1 MNGRIVRTDSFG
13 SAVRAEMY
21 DLFSSQFDGVSPRQ
35 FERDLEDKNWVL
47 LMRDDDERMV
57 CFSSMRFYYS
67 SIGGR
72 NVALLFSGDTVVD
85 SSTWGDS
92 ALSYYWMGAV
102 DWLRRRYKTNKL
114 YWFLIVSGYRT
125 YRFLPVYSEYFFPRF
140 DERTPADIQ
149 LLMHSMGSERFKE
162 QYDPESGIVRLEA
175 PAVLKGDFRGIPEHR
190 LKDPHIAYFAERNPG
205 HVDGDEL
212 LCFAELSEDKLTRLG
227 KRMWRKG
234 RALFPDGV

>member
-1 MNGRIVRTDSFG
+1 MNGKIVQTDSVG
-13 SAVRAEMY
+13 SLVRAEMY
-21 DLFSSQFDGVSPRQ
+21 DLFSSQFDGVSRNQ
-35 FERDLEDKNWVL
+35 FESDLEDKNWVL
-47 LMRDDDERMV
+47 LMRDEEERLV

-72 NVALLFSGDTVVD
+72 KLALLFSGDTVVD

-92 ALSYYWMGAV
+92 ALSYHWMGAV
-102 DWLRRRYKTNKL
+102 DWLRRRYGTNEL

-125 YRFLPVYSEYFFPRF
+125 YRFLPVYSEYFYPRF

-149 LLMHSMGSERFKE
+149 LLMHSMGEERFKE
-162 QYDPESGIVRLEA
+162 KYDPETGIVRLEA
-175 PAVLKGDFRGIPEHR
+175 PAVLKGDFRGIPDHR

-212 LCFAELSEDKLTRLG
+212 LCFAELTEDKLTRLG

-234 RALFPDGV
+234 RALFPDDV